1 MFYYG
6 KDSHRRLTMKRIVPI
21 SELWSK
27 ARLVFFTDTSGEIH
41 DATGD
46 LISNGKVLILGNR
59 QDGKKLEIP
68 REFIVLEETIE

>member
-1 MFYYG
+1 MSKIIPIKQMWSAG
-6 KDSHRRLTMKRIVPI
+6 RWIVF
-21 SELWSK
+21 EDL
-27 ARLVFFTDTSGEIH
+27 SGALH
-41 DATGD
+41 DCTGD